1 MAGMNRSHLLAPV
14 ILPLL
19 ATAAVAQGVWLPIAT
34 SQAPS
39 PRSNALVAHD
49 TVRDRFVL
57 FGGLDDNGPRNDTWE
72 LVGNVWQQHSTSVAT
87 PVRGNAMCY
96 DRGSQR
102 TVLVG
107 SNGLVAE
114 TWLFDGSNWSVSAA
128 PTPSGLWGNDLLVYD
143 AARGLCVLYT
153 QGFFNGSGET
163 WEWNGFSWTSRQLA
177 TNPPLLR
184 DAGMVFDLQRNR
196 TVLFGGRLSNGNPS
210 YTTWEYDGT
219 NWTNTMAIAF
229 PGRSAMACAYDA
241 QRRRIVMFGGIG
253 NGDPTGT
260 YEYTGPGGSWQMVTL
275 ASPPAREGAV
285 MVHDML
291 RQEGLLFGGRDLS
304 WYLLRNDLYRYRAL
318 VPATAV
324 PFGQGCAGSGVVPGL
339 LPQPYHVPYVGMT
352 FGVRLFSL
360 PFGQPA
366 FVAFGNSRTS
376 FAGGALPASL
386 APIGMTG
393 CTLFVSP
400 DVLVAAPGSG
410 TSASTSFVIPNQ
422 QTLVG
427 IPFYVQ
433 GVAVDIGGNAANLI
447 STRAID
453 CRIGT
458 P

>member
-1 MAGMNRSHLLAPV
+1 MNRFHLLTPV

-39 PRSNALVAHD
+39 PRSDALVAHD

-57 FGGLDDNGPRNDTWE
+57 FGGQDAGGLRNDTWE
-72 LVGNVWQQHSTSVAT
+72 FDGSNWLQRPYGLST
-87 PVRGNAMCY
+87 PQYGNAMCY

-102 TVLVG
+102 TVLVAD
-107 SNGLVAE
+107 NGLNNE
-114 TWLFDGSNWSVSAA
+114 TWLFDGTSWQATAA
-128 PTPSGLWGNDLLVYD
+128 TTPGGSTGRDLLVYD
-143 AARGLCVLYT
+143 ASRGVCVLYT

-163 WEWNGFSWTSRQLA
+163 WEWNGFSWTPRLLP
-177 TNPPLLR
+177 TNPPRLR

-196 TVLFGGRLSNGNPS
+196 TVLFGGRLGNGNPS

-219 NWTNTMAIAF
+219 NWTNVVAIGS
-229 PGRSAMACAYDA
+229 PGQAAMACTYDA
-241 QRRRIVMFGGIG
+241 QRRRIVMFGGTG
-253 NGDPTGT
+253 GGDPMGT
-260 YEYTGPGGSWQMVTL
+260 YEYTGPGGSWQLVTL

-304 WYLLRNDLYRYRAL
+304 SYQLRNDLYRYRAL

-324 PFGQGCAGSGVVPGL
+324 AFGQGCAGSGVVPGL

-352 FGVRLFSL
+352 FGVRLFAL

-376 FAGGALPASL
+376 FAGGPLPASL
-386 APIGMTG
+386 APIGMTN
-393 CTLFVSP
+393 CTLFISP

-410 TSASTSFVIPNQ
+410 TSASTSFAIPNQ

-427 IPFYVQ
+427 MPFYVQ
-433 GVAVDIGGNAANLI
+433 AVAVDIGGNAANLI
-447 STRAID
+447 STRALD